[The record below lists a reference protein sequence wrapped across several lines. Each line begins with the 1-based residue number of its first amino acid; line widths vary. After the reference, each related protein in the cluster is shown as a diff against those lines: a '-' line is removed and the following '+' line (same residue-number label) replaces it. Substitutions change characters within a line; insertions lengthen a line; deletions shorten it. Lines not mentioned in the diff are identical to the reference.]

1 MFAFLE
7 NAFYA
12 WRNRLAVDP
21 RFQRFAARFPLTR
34 PLARRE
40 AAGLFDLVSGF
51 VYTQILFAVVELEIL
66 PDLAKA
72 PASEAEIAARTGL
85 PAASAEILL
94 KAAATLG
101 LVHCLS
107 DGRYTLGLK
116 GASLLGNPSVMDL
129 VKHHRLLYAD
139 LSDPVALL
147 RDPARETELSAF
159 WAYARTGAPAD
170 LSADTVTPYSA
181 LMASTQALVRDE
193 ILDSYDLSD
202 HTKLLDLGG
211 GLGAFALAAAAR
223 APNLAIRLFDLPPVA
238 AEAQR
243 RFDQAGLGN
252 RAKAFGGDFH
262 RDTPPETADLVTLV
276 RVLYDHQDEAALTIL
291 RRAKAALA
299 PGGTLLIGEPMA
311 AIPGAERMGYPY
323 FGLYLLAMHGGR
335 IRTGPELADLCRR
348 AGFSHAAP
356 LPARR
361 PLMTGLVTASVK

>member
-1 MFAFLE
+1 MFGFVE

-12 WRNRLAVDP
+12 WRNRLAADP

-51 VYTQILFAVVELEIL
+51 VYTQILLAFVELDIL
-66 PDLAKA
+66 PMLAKA
-72 PASEAEIAARTGL
+72 PADAANIAARTGL
-85 PAASAEILL
+85 PPESASILL
-94 KAAATLG
+94 NAADTLG
-101 LVHCLS
+101 LVHHLS

-129 VKHHRLLYAD
+129 VKHHRLLYTD
-139 LSDPVALL
+139 LADPVSLL
-147 RDPARETELSAF
+147 RDPARETALSAF

-170 LSADTVTPYSA
+170 LSSETVTPYSA

-193 ILDSYDLSD
+193 ILDSYDLSG
-202 HTKLLDLGG
+202 HAKLLDLGG
-211 GLGAFALAAAAR
+211 GHGAFALAAASR

-243 RFDQAGLGN
+243 RFDAAGLGA
-252 RAKAFGGDFH
+252 RGKAHGGDFH
-262 RDTPPETADLVTLV
+262 RDPPPEKADLVTLV
-276 RVLYDHQDEAALTIL
+276 RVLYDHQDQAALTIL
-291 RRAKAALA
+291 GRAKEALA

-335 IRTGPELADLCRR
+335 IRTGPELAALCRQ
-348 AGFSHAAP
+348 AGFTKAEP

-361 PLMTGLVTASVK
+361 PLMTGLVTASVN

>member
-1 MFAFLE
+1 MFAFFE
-7 NAFYA
+7 NAFYG
-12 WRNRLAVDP
+12 WRNRLAADP

-34 PLARRE
+34 PLARKE

-51 VYTQILFAVVELEIL
+51 VYTQILLAVVELNL
-66 PDLAKA
+66 LQMLADE
-72 PASEAEIAARTGL
+72 PLTDGEIAARTGL
-85 PAASAEILL
+85 PAISADILL

-101 LVHCLS
+101 LIHRLS
-107 DGRYTLGLK
+107 DQRYTLGLK

-139 LSDPVALL
+139 LADPVALL
-147 RDPARETELSAF
+147 RHPERDTALSAF

-170 LSADTVTPYSA
+170 LSSDTVTPYSA

-193 ILDSYDLSD
+193 ILDTYRLDQ
-202 HTKLLDLGG
+202 HRTLLDLGG
-211 GLGAFALAAAAR
+211 GHGAFALAAAAR
-223 APNLAIRLFDLPPVA
+223 APSLAIRLFDLPPVA

-243 RFDQAGLGN
+243 RFDAAGLGN
-252 RAKAFGGDFH
+252 RARAFGGDFH
-262 RDTPPETADLVTLV
+262 RNDAPEQADLVTLI

-291 RRAKAALA
+291 SRAKAALA

-335 IRTGPELADLCRR
+335 IRTAAELASLCRR
-348 AGFSHAAP
+348 AGFSKAEP
-356 LPARR
+356 LVASR
-361 PLMTGLVTASVK
+361 PLMTGLVTASVN